1 MRLERRVART
11 CKASLRS
18 ELGLSFVVRPHDRH
32 FRTLSVPA
40 GRGGGNWG
48 LVACGSAAWRGA
60 VGDRN
65 PSDAAELAELPDTP
79 NQASLCLTSP

>member
-32 FRTLSVPA
+32 FGTLSVPG
-40 GRGGGNWG
+40 GRGRGNWG
-48 LVACGSAAWRGA
+48 SWPVGA
-60 VGDRN
+60 RPGGGVWGTG
-65 PSDAAELAELPDTP
+65 TP
-79 NQASLCLTSP
+79 LMLQN